1 MNEIDDL
8 QEEGFEGPSK
18 SQIKREMLALQELGE
33 RLMGMRPEQ
42 WGQFPLGPRLRDA
55 LEESRRIRGHG
66 ALRRHVR
73 RLGKLISEED
83 PEAIRE
89 VLARLDSAHEG
100 ETRRLHLLE
109 RWRDRLLAEG
119 DEALAELVVEC
130 PEADRQQIRQLI
142 RDARKE
148 SDQGKPPAAARK
160 LFRYLREAMGQTQ

>member
-1 MNEIDDL
+1 MNEEYDWE
-8 QEEGFEGPSK
+8 EEGFDGPSK
-18 SQIKREMLALQELGE
+18 SQIKRDMLALQELGE

-42 WGQFPLGPRLRDA
+42 WAQFPLGTRLLEA
-55 LEESRRIRGHG
+55 LEESRRIRGHS

-89 VLARLDSAHEG
+89 VMERLDSAHQG

-109 RWRDRLLAEG
+109 RWRDRLIAEG
-119 DEALAELVVEC
+119 DEALAELLIDYPDV
-130 PEADRQQIRQLI
+130 DRQQIRQLV

-148 SDQGKPPAAARK
+148 AERGKPPAASRK
-160 LFRYLREAMGQTQ
+160 LFKMLREFVA